1 MHLLETPFSKTIEE
15 MINLHLGQQRSIPVL
30 LSSLTIDLFGKQSLI
45 MTADSTRLESTI
57 N

>member
-15 MINLHLGQQRSIPVL
+15 MINLHLIQQRSIPVL
-30 LSSLTIDLFGKQSLI
+30 LSSLTIDLFSKQSI
-45 MTADSTRLESTI
+45 NVTADSTRLESAI

>member
-1 MHLLETPFSKTIEE
+1 MHLLETSFSKTIEE

-30 LSSLTIDLFGKQSLI
+30 LSSLTIDLFNKQSMI
-45 MTADSTRLESTI
+45 MTADSTRLESVT

>member
-15 MINLHLGQQRSIPVL
+15 MINLHLGQQHSIPVL
-30 LSSLTIDLFGKQSLI
+30 LSSLTIDLFSKQSMI
-45 MTADSTRLESTI
+45 MTADSTRLESAI